1 MVPRSNPSH
10 QATHQPGRTK
20 AALSQSLL
28 ALLYMSQDALLLCVH
43 IFLRVSLSLSI
54 SLCLVLHLSLALP
67 LSHWWFVFL
76 LWDLGSHSFRVHC
89 SALIHSSGWASR
101 CRMGDCG
108 SSRLCLRSLA
118 LSLSFSP
125 QLLATPLLAACHTM
139 MSWLLFAPGVPIDS
153 ISPLHTLYI
162 SPVHPAL
169 SPTSTPVFLSQSP
182 SQILSP
188 LKRRLGDLGMFGCC
202 LAHPRYMLDTQIGE
216 PSTLQIQ
223 LQLPLKSHWFN
234 VALLFSHLP
243 LLWSAFISLWLFS
256 LFCFTPSLWSN
267 H

>member
-1 MVPRSNPSH
+1 MGPEMQNGWLWV
-10 QATHQPGRTK
+10 
-20 AALSQSLL
+20 LSSLP
-28 ALLYMSQDALLLCVH
+28 
-43 IFLRVSLSLSI
+43 SLSR
-54 SLCLVLHLSLALP
+54 
-67 LSHWWFVFL
+67 
-76 LWDLGSHSFRVHC
+76 SF
-89 SALIHSSGWASR
+89 
-101 CRMGDCG
+101 
-108 SSRLCLRSLA
+108 
-118 LSLSFSP
+118 SLSFSP

-223 LQLPLKSHWFN
+223 LQLPFKSHWFN
-234 VALLFSHLP
+234 VPLLFSHSCDQLLFLFGYSAWFVLHPVCEVIINP
-243 LLWSAFISLWLFS
+243 LLICWP
-256 LFCFTPSLWSN
+256 FCRSW
-267 H
+267 